1 MRRLLGVDIRRVYEH
16 ATFMTNRRFLSYSIA
31 IIAAS
36 IFSVIFLLLLGVG
49 QTSSM
54 WLSAPLIFSTIIYKI
69 LIAFQASR
77 VGRELNTG
85 EVQIYLAHTVTR
97 TEYLLSTLLVVGVM
111 PTLILLLTYTVMV
124 AIVAPNMLISYDVG
138 SQLLYLSADFMMFT
152 ALVMTLASRGRET
165 AATVIGSMLALLI
178 WIAIPMLLSF
188 LIYYGSNKPWLYIV
202 YTLTLLVSIATPFTY
217 RYYYNI
223 YPTMFYPPTGASLYP
238 PSPRLVILISIVALI
253 AILVLTFTKFKSRD
267 L

>member
-138 SQLLYLSADFMMFT
+138 S
-152 ALVMTLASRGRET
+152 
-165 AATVIGSMLALLI
+165 
-178 WIAIPMLLSF
+178 
-188 LIYYGSNKPWLYIV
+188 
-202 YTLTLLVSIATPFTY
+202 
-217 RYYYNI
+217 
-223 YPTMFYPPTGASLYP
+223 
-238 PSPRLVILISIVALI
+238 
-253 AILVLTFTKFKSRD
+253 
-267 L
+267 